1 MRVGGADRPQV
12 GGQLLDHYPWQ
23 PDGAPPGSGPAL
35 VLGGPVELAVDLH
48 DDLGDV
54 DGAAQQVD
62 AAAAQAGQLP
72 IRRPP

>member
-1 MRVGGADRPQV
+1 M
-12 GGQLLDHYPWQ
+12 
-23 PDGAPPGSGPAL
+23 
-35 VLGGPVELAVDLH
+35 DLN

-72 IRRPP
+72 YA